1 MINNYNIDISNKKK
15 MKKIL
20 LIKELKKDNIVNDIF
35 VVKFKKPVEPYKNGF
50 KFELR
55 LGDSSGEIMF
65 KYWGSMNEVK
75 VNQLYDK
82 IRKDDVV
89 FVQGRV
95 NEWNNALEIAA
106 NDNNEIKVLDN
117 SEYNASEFIKHT
129 EKDIETMWN
138 DLIKITDTI
147 KDPEIS
153 ALVDYFVKDEGF
165 AEKFKK
171 HPAAMYK
178 HHGWIGG
185 LLEHTLIVIGNVL
198 HVHKNY
204 PQLNRDLLIA
214 GALFHDIGKINELE
228 VKSSIKMSTEG
239 MLVGHVNIA
248 IEWLSK
254 AMEELKISEIL
265 KIKMIHMIM
274 THMGEYGSNK
284 LPSFPEALVV
294 FYSDQMDAN
303 LVTML
308 VLMKDART
316 EDDYIYQKDFGNI
329 YLK

>member
-1 MINNYNIDISNKKK
+1 

-75 VNQLYDK
+75 VDQIYDSIK
-82 IRKDDVV
+82 KDDVV

-95 NEWNNALEIAA
+95 NEWNDALEIAA
-106 NDNNEIKVLDN
+106 NDNNEIKILNAED
-117 SEYNASEFIKHT
+117 YNPGDFIKST

-147 KDPEIS
+147 KDSEIS
-153 ALVDYFVKDEGF
+153 ALVDYFLKDQVF
-165 AEKFKK
+165 SEKFKK

-185 LLEHTLIVIGNVL
+185 LLEHTLIVISNVL
-198 HVHKNY
+198 HVHNNY

-214 GALFHDIGKINELE
+214 GALFHDIGKIKELE
-228 VKSSIKMSTEG
+228 MKSSIRMSNEG
-239 MLVGHVNIA
+239 MLIGHVNIA
-248 IEWLSK
+248 IEWLNK
-254 AMEELKISEIL
+254 AMNKLKTNENL
-265 KIKMIHMIM
+265 KTKIVHMIM

-294 FYSDQMDAN
+294 FYSDQMDAQ